1 MNALRALAAAGLACA
16 ALLGT
21 TLPAAAETKLRI
33 SLQYPGTDMMV
44 PHIRNFADK
53 VRERTNGEITADIY
67 TDFTL
72 FKQGQELPA
81 MQRGNL
87 DIAVLNTGDI
97 EQQIAEYTIFS
108 SGYLF
113 RDVDHFR
120 AVFDGEIGEE
130 FGERLLNDL
139 DVKVLAVLYGG
150 TRQMNLADDREVN
163 TPADLAGVKLRMPG
177 APAWQTLGQGLGV
190 TPTPMALGE
199 VYLGLRTGA
208 IDGQENPLGI
218 IRSLKM
224 EEVTSQ
230 IVLTTHMVQPVI
242 FVLSGKTWNALSP
255 EHQEIVMQAALETQ
269 QEQDAAR
276 LAQEVEDLEYLR
288 GYGLKVSE
296 PDREAFAASVRAAF
310 ESSGL
315 AATWPEGLLERI
327 SAVE

>member
-1 MNALRALAAAGLACA
+1 MIAFRALAAAGI
-16 ALLGT
+16 ALFGLS
-21 TLPAAAETKLRI
+21 AAAVPAVAQKDLRI
-33 SLQYPGTDMMV
+33 SLQYPGTDLTV
-44 PHIRNFADK
+44 THIRNFAEK
-53 VRERTNGEITADIY
+53 INERSDGQLKAEIF

-87 DIAVLNTGDI
+87 DMAVLNTGDV

-120 AVFDGEIGEE
+120 AVFDGEVGQE
-130 FGERLLNDL
+130 FHDKLLNDL

-150 TRQMNLADDREVN
+150 TRQMNLRSDKPVN
-163 TPADLAGVKLRMPG
+163 TPADVEGVKLRMPG
-177 APAWQTLGQGLGV
+177 APAWQTLGRGLGV

-208 IDGQENPLGI
+208 IDGQENPLGL

-224 EEVTSQ
+224 EEVTKQ
-230 IVLTTHMVQPVI
+230 IALTGHMVQPVI
-242 FVLSGKTWNALSP
+242 FSLSAKTWNTLSP
-255 EHQEIVMQAALETQ
+255 EHQEIILAAARETQ
-269 QEQDAAR
+269 QEQDDAR
-276 LAQEVEDLEYLR
+276 LALEVEDIAYFR
-288 GYGLKVSE
+288 DYGLKITE

-310 ESSGL
+310 EESGL
-315 AATWPEGLLERI
+315 AATWPEGLLDRI
-327 SAVE
+327 AAVE